1 MFFYDEPLH
10 KSCYQLLETNIC
22 KSHKFYLSSLTLQM
36 ISSAEACLGINQI
49 SDLPKAERKILDL
62 ETASRYPK

>member
-1 MFFYDEPLH
+1 
-10 KSCYQLLETNIC
+10 
-22 KSHKFYLSSLTLQM
+22 M

-62 ETASRYPK
+62 ETANRYPKQIKAKAHQNLKSKNLSLSDIAA

>member
-1 MFFYDEPLH
+1 
-10 KSCYQLLETNIC
+10 
-22 KSHKFYLSSLTLQM
+22 M

-62 ETASRYPK
+62 ETTNRYPKQIKAKAHQNLKSKNLSLSDIAA